1 VNYRSLDPHKI
12 ADTVDIL
19 RRRIEERF
27 PGSGLGKVAAD
38 LGALARG
45 AIARIAL
52 IQRPNLLLRG
62 GAIVLCMGIIAVAAA
77 YFASL
82 KVREEE
88 MTLSDLIQNFDSFIA
103 SAVFLGA
110 AVVFLLSLDT
120 RWKRR
125 RVLVALH
132 ELRSLAH
139 IVDMHQ
145 LTKDPELLGPDTL
158 TTASSPK
165 RTMTAFELSRYLDY
179 SSEMFS
185 LISKI
190 AALYVQGFEDG
201 VALGAVDEV
210 ENLTTG
216 LSRKV
221 WQKIMILD
229 RITNPAGR

>member
-1 VNYRSLDPHKI
+1 MKYRSLDPHKI
-12 ADTVDIL
+12 ADTVDLL

-27 PGSGLGKVAAD
+27 PGSGLGKVAAELCD
-38 LGALARG
+38 LARG
-45 AIARIAL
+45 AITRVAI
-52 IQRPNLLLRG
+52 IQKPNLLLRG
-62 GAIVLCMGIIAVAAA
+62 GALVLCIGFIAGAAA
-77 YFASL
+77 IFASL
-82 KVREEE
+82 KLRQEE
-88 MTLSDLIQNFDSFIA
+88 MSLSDLVQSSDAFIG
-103 SAVFLGA
+103 STVFIGA
-110 AVVFLLSLDT
+110 AAVFLLSLDT

-145 LTKDPELLGPDTL
+145 LTKDPELLGPDTP

-165 RTMTAFELSRYLDY
+165 RTMNAFELSRYLDY
-179 SSEMFS
+179 SSEMLS

-190 AALYVQGFEDG
+190 AALYVQGFEDS
-201 VALGAVDEV
+201 AAIGAVDEI
-210 ENLTTG
+210 ESLTTG